1 VGEVYTR
8 QNVFDH
14 AFAQYA
20 YFHFSLFFLFFILPK
35 NVVQP
40 HLQAEDGEE
49 WFITLSKYCFSLF

>member
-1 VGEVYTR
+1 MGEVYTR

-20 YFHFSLFFLFFILPK
+20 YFDFHYFFFFVLPK

-40 HLQAEDGEE
+40 HFQAEDGEE
-49 WFITLSKYCFSLF
+49 QFITQNIA